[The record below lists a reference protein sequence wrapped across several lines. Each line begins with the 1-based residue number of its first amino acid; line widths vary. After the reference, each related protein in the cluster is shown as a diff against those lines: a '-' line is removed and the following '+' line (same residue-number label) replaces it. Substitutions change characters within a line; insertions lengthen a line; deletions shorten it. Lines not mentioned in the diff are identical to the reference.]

1 VSRRKPQKGR
11 KGQATQ
17 LPKVPR
23 KHNKVTTVGASAV
36 ERRSRTPL
44 IHLQFYLELPFD
56 AGLSQGSFNAI
67 ELAHPP
73 IEDWAGFDLQAFL
86 GMPELP
92 KPAVRPCVV
101 LRFRRV
107 LKPATSPFGNVQSAF
122 PEDLAPVF
130 RGDHDVEAPTTS
142 VTIVKAERIV
152 PSPTGDFDERWLR
165 QQFGVVLGKLNN
177 QLLALGAAAGD
188 HRIHPVHEA
197 DLPPLILGWQQDLR
211 DLDDADKPPR
221 LFLLFLHWGRERVS
235 TDHDATVINRA
246 MAISEHLGHGP
257 FSQAMEFLYAARRSL
272 ETGRA
277 AHAVLEAGTAVE
289 LLVDGVVR
297 GVGMASKWTDDKLE
311 NVLLRTP
318 FRSRYEDHFAR
329 ALGVSVGESRPAS
342 DPVNAWLEGGYDLR
356 NRVAHLGHRPSDA
369 EAGDALIQAY
379 ALLDFVA
386 DRAEDD
392 PALGITF
399 PNIETL
405 VPHPELD
412 ERSLA
417 PDGPPSEG
425 RLARE
430 AFAAGLN
437 AFEKGEIGTATEH
450 FTEASRHGSSR
461 GAFNVGLARWRSGDV
476 DGASEWIQLATDRGH
491 AGARAYLGMLMLAED
506 RRDDAEELLRG
517 VVPGPHSRGWP
528 LAAFFLATILEC
540 RDECEQAAALY
551 RDAAVVADF
560 ALGPYAAFRRGVLL
574 RDLGDPAAI
583 DSWTLAVELGSAR
596 AAVALAD
603 FFRSEHDP
611 DRAIAMLRRAVKL
624 DGDPLDDGVDIGY
637 GLRMQ
642 LGDGTPPTVPEEIA
656 RSLILVAREL
666 GELGRGDEAV
676 RLLDEVVELYDDAP
690 APVLQV
696 AVASALVSK
705 SACLGRL
712 GRQSEVLDV
721 SRAIV
726 ARFGTSQEANI
737 QSEVR
742 AARLNKATALL
753 ELGRHEEALAA
764 YDEAL
769 PPANDMIDAACRDQ
783 IMQGLVNRAA
793 ALVGLGRL
801 EDAVVA
807 SDHAVTQLAEDGGE
821 LGVDLVVAALTN
833 KATAL
838 VALGRWED
846 TLSVC
851 QRLKVRLARATEP
864 ETPDRLAFTLFYKAV
879 ALGELGRRDEAILS
893 YNGVVARA
901 AESDRPQVRQ
911 YVATSLVHK
920 GILAAELGR
929 LSDAIAADD
938 DVIAR
943 FEDDPDPLI
952 RELVAR
958 ALVNNAVNLT
968 TIERADEA
976 VAIDDDVVAR
986 FPDAEVQVA
995 RALANKTAAL
1005 ATLRRDLEALAACD
1019 SVVARFPNASDPK
1032 IREAIAN
1039 ALLNK
1044 GGAAQK
1050 LERTNEAA
1058 AAYEQVVERF
1068 SDDSGSV
1075 LNDRVA
1081 RAHAALA
1088 ALRPP
1093 T

>member
-1 VSRRKPQKGR
+1 MSRRKPQKARTGR
-11 KGQATQ
+11 AAQ
-17 LPKVPR
+17 LPKAPR
-23 KHNKVTTVGASAV
+23 QRSKVGTRRVA
-36 ERRSRTPL
+36 ERRSRTAL

-92 KPAVRPCVV
+92 KPLVRPCVV

-107 LKPATSPFGNVQSAF
+107 MKPATSPFGNVQAAF
-122 PEDLAPVF
+122 PEELASVLP
-130 RGDHDVEAPTTS
+130 GDHDVEAPTTA

-188 HRIHPVHEA
+188 HRIHPVHET
-197 DLPPLILGWQQDLR
+197 DLPPMILGWQQDLR
-211 DLDDADKPPR
+211 DLDDVDRPPG
-221 LFLLFLHWGRERVS
+221 LFFLFLHRGRERVS
-235 TDHDATVINRA
+235 TDHDATVINHA

-257 FSQAMEFLYAARRSL
+257 FSPAMEFLYAARRSL

-289 LLVDGVVR
+289 LLVDGLVR
-297 GVGMASKWTDDKLE
+297 GVGMAAKWTDSKRE
-311 NVLLRTP
+311 NVLLKTP

-329 ALGVSVGESRPAS
+329 ALRVSVNDSQPAA
-342 DPVNAWLEGGYDLR
+342 DPVNGWLQGGYDLR
-356 NRVAHLGHRPSDA
+356 NRVAHLGYQPSDA
-369 EAGDALIQAY
+369 EAGE
-379 ALLDFVA
+379 ALLQAHVLMDFVG
-386 DRAEDD
+386 DRAEED

-399 PNIETL
+399 PAIETL
-405 VPHPELD
+405 MPHPELD

-417 PDGPPSEG
+417 ADGPPSEE
-425 RLARE
+425 RLVRE
-430 AFAAGLN
+430 AFAAGLG
-437 AFEKGEIGTATEH
+437 AFDKGESDTATEH
-450 FTEASRHGSSR
+450 FIEASRHGSSR
-461 GAFNVGLARWRSGDV
+461 GAFNVGLVRWRSDDM
-476 DGASEWIQLATDRGH
+476 DGAREWIQLAADRGH
-491 AGARAYLGMLMLAED
+491 AGARAYLAMLMLAED
-506 RRDDAEELLRG
+506 CRGEAEELLRG
-517 VVPGPHSRGWP
+517 VVPGTHSRGWP
-528 LAAFFLATILEC
+528 LAAFFLATILES
-540 RDECEQAAALY
+540 RDEREEAAALY

-574 RDLGDPAAI
+574 HDLDDPAAI

-611 DRAIAMLRRAVKL
+611 DRAIAMLRRAIKL

-656 RSLILVAREL
+656 KGLIRVAREL
-666 GELGRGDEAV
+666 GELERGDEAV

-696 AVASALVSK
+696 AVAAALVSK

-721 SRAIV
+721 SDAIL

-753 ELGRHEEALAA
+753 ELGRHEEALAV
-764 YDEAL
+764 YDDAL
-769 PPANDMIDAACRDQ
+769 PSANDTVDAACRDQ
-783 IMQGLVNRAA
+783 LMHGLVNRAA
-793 ALVGLGRL
+793 ALVELGRL
-801 EDAVVA
+801 EDAA
-807 SDHAVTQLAEDGGE
+807 AAADHAIEQLADDGGK
-821 LGVDLVVAALTN
+821 LGVDLVVVALTS

-838 VALGRWED
+838 MALGRWQD

-851 QRLKVRLARATEP
+851 EKLELRLERAMEHD
-864 ETPDRLAFTLFYKAV
+864 TPDPSAFTLFYKAV
-879 ALGELGRRDEAILS
+879 ALGELGRREEALLV
-893 YNGVVARA
+893 YNEVVVRA
-901 AESDRPQVRQ
+901 GESNRPQVRQ

-920 GILAAELGR
+920 GILAAELGQ
-929 LSDAIAADD
+929 LSDATDAND

-943 FEDDPDPLI
+943 FEDDPDPVI
-952 RELVAR
+952 REQVAR
-958 ALVNNAVNLT
+958 ALVNNAVNLAT
-968 TIERADEA
+968 TERAEEA
-976 VAIDDDVVAR
+976 IAIDDDVVAR

-995 RALANKTAAL
+995 RALVNKTAAL
-1005 ATLRRDLEALAACD
+1005 AALGRNQEALAACD
-1019 SVVARFPNASDPK
+1019 AVVARFPGATNPK

-1044 GGAAQK
+1044 GGAAQE
-1050 LERTNEAA
+1050 LRHADEAA
-1058 AAYEQVVERF
+1058 AAYKEIVERF
-1068 SDDSGSV
+1068 SDDSGPV

-1081 RAHAALA
+1081 LARAALA
-1088 ALRPP
+1088 ALRLPA
-1093 T
+1093 